1 LLQVFHEGKS
11 GGRWAGASELF
22 VLLMEK
28 MRGLEKGR
36 RKRRRAE
43 VEEGGVWK

>member
-1 LLQVFHEGKS
+1 VEGES

-28 MRGLEKGR
+28 I
-36 RKRRRAE
+36 RRRLKSEERNGRSRKAE
-43 VEEGGVWK
+43 VEEGGIWK